1 MNAFG
6 LWTLS
11 NRFDRREVNG
21 NEMKGSPTLHSN
33 AFHVKCDKKL
43 PLNRIL
49 YTNMGRWTSAVI
61 QVLTYGKWAPKAFQ
75 NLVPCSFTFA

>member
-43 PLNRIL
+43 PLNIVYKYGALNKRRHSSPDIWK
-49 YTNMGRWTSAVI
+49 MSSEGFSEFSAV
-61 QVLTYGKWAPKAFQ
+61 
-75 NLVPCSFTFA
+75 